1 MLLASTIVGVGSI
14 PASAHCSLG
23 PFDAAIRFSDNVW
36 VGEIVDGKEIDD
48 PRTPYALTLR
58 VDDVLSGEDPGP
70 EATILAMPCKK
81 LNGIAP
87 STIPD
92 YVGIKG
98 VFAIA
103 DVPTGFFYVETFQ
116 PEGDPVAA
124 AEAVLADPDP
134 FDASG
139 SAPAP
144 TVSPVV
150 AAPAAVP
157 QDGGSS
163 AAVPIALGVLL
174 IVGVGGGLRAALAVA
189 TIASI
194 AAPRPREGTAQPRRR
209 ARRPRPARARAGRR
223 RSRRRPAVRPRV
235 TSRARWLCP
244 ASP

>member
-58 VDDVLSGEDPGP
+58 VDDVLSGKDPGP
-70 EATILAMPCKK
+70 EVTILAMPCKK

-92 YVGIKG
+92 YVGIRG

-116 PEGDPVAA
+116 PDGDPVAA

-134 FDASG
+134 FPSV
-139 SAPAP
+139 SPSTP
-144 TVSPVV
+144 VTVS
-150 AAPAAVP
+150 AVP
-157 QDGGSS
+157 PPATTPAESGSS
-163 AAVPIALGVLL
+163 AIPIV
-174 IVGVGGGLRAALAVA
+174 VGALAVLGVGFGVLVR
-189 TIASI
+189 S
-194 AAPRPREGTAQPRRR
+194 QSRR
-209 ARRPRPARARAGRR
+209 AGARKTPAK
-223 RSRRRPAVRPRV
+223 RRPAPKGKQRPAK
-235 TSRARWLCP
+235 ARR
-244 ASP
+244 

>member
-1 MLLASTIVGVGSI
+1 MLLASTIIGVGSI

-70 EATILAMPCKK
+70 EVTILAMPCKK

-134 FDASG
+134 FDASS
-139 SAPAP
+139 SAPVP
-144 TVSPVV
+144 TISPVV
-150 AAPAAVP
+150 AAPAPVP

-163 AAVPIALGVLL
+163 AAVPVAIGALV
-174 IVGVGGGLRAALAVA
+174 IVGVGGGLILR
-189 TIASI
+189 S
-194 AAPRPREGTAQPRRR
+194 RS
-209 ARRPRPARARAGRR
+209 R
-223 RSRRRPAVRPRV
+223 RSRAAQRRGPAKTRPTQKAGPKNKTG
-235 TSRARWLCP
+235 TSKGGQNAKARR
-244 ASP
+244 

>member
-58 VDDVLSGEDPGP
+58 VDDVLSGQDPGP

-134 FDASG
+134 FDASS
-139 SAPAP
+139 SAPVP
-144 TVSPVV
+144 TLSPVV

-157 QDGGSS
+157 HDGGSS
-163 AAVPIALGVLL
+163 AAVPVAIGALV
-174 IVGVGGGLRAALAVA
+174 IVGVGGGLLLRSRSQRSRASQRRGPAKKAGPTRKA
-189 TIASI
+189 
-194 AAPRPREGTAQPRRR
+194 GTKSKTGTSKDGQKPTK
-209 ARRPRPARARAGRR
+209 ARR
-223 RSRRRPAVRPRV
+223 
-235 TSRARWLCP
+235 
-244 ASP
+244 

>member
-36 VGEIVDGKEIDD
+36 VGEIVDGKTIND

-92 YVGIKG
+92 YVGIEG

-139 SAPAP
+139 SAPVP
-144 TVSPVV
+144 TVSPVA

-163 AAVPIALGVLL
+163 AAVPVAIGALV
-174 IVGVGGGLRAALAVA
+174 IVGVGGGFVLRSRSQRSRAQQRRGPAKAGPA
-189 TIASI
+189 RKA
-194 AAPRPREGTAQPRRR
+194 GTKTKTGTSKGRQKAKPTK
-209 ARRPRPARARAGRR
+209 ARR
-223 RSRRRPAVRPRV
+223 
-235 TSRARWLCP
+235 
-244 ASP
+244 

>member
-36 VGEIVDGKEIDD
+36 VGEVVDGKEIND

-70 EATILAMPCKK
+70 EATILAMPCRK

-134 FDASG
+134 FDTSG
-139 SAPAP
+139 SSPVP

-150 AAPAAVP
+150 AAAAAVP
-157 QDGGSS
+157 QDDGSS
-163 AAVPIALGVLL
+163 AAVPVAIGALV
-174 IVGVGGGLRAALAVA
+174 IVGVGGGLVLRSRSQRSRA
-189 TIASI
+189 S
-194 AAPRPREGTAQPRRR
+194 QRRGP
-209 ARRPRPARARAGRR
+209 AKAGPARKAGTKTKTG
-223 RSRRRPAVRPRV
+223 
-235 TSRARWLCP
+235 TSKGRQNAKPTKACR
-244 ASP
+244 

>member
-1 MLLASTIVGVGSI
+1 VFLVLLASTIVGVGSI

-36 VGEIVDGKEIDD
+36 VGEVVDGKEIDD

-58 VDDVLSGEDPGP
+58 VDDVLAGEDPG
-70 EATILAMPCKK
+70 AQTTILAMPCKK

-134 FDASG
+134 FDASS
-139 SAPAP
+139 SAPVP

-163 AAVPIALGVLL
+163 AAVPVAIGAIV
-174 IVGVGGGLRAALAVA
+174 IVGVGGGFALR
-189 TIASI
+189 S
-194 AAPRPREGTAQPRRR
+194 RS
-209 ARRPRPARARAGRR
+209 R
-223 RSRRRPAVRPRV
+223 RSRASQRRGPAKARPTQKAGPKTKTA
-235 TSRARWLCP
+235 TSKGGQNAKARR
-244 ASP
+244 

>member
-1 MLLASTIVGVGSI
+1 MLVVLLASTIVGVGSI

-36 VGEIVDGKEIDD
+36 VGEVVDGKEIDD

-58 VDDVLSGEDPGP
+58 VDDVLAGEDPGA
-70 EATILAMPCKK
+70 ETTILAMPCKK

-134 FDASG
+134 FDASS
-139 SAPAP
+139 SAPVP

-150 AAPAAVP
+150 TDPAAAP

-163 AAVPIALGVLL
+163 AAAPVAIGALV
-174 IVGVGGGLRAALAVA
+174 IVGVGGGLILR
-189 TIASI
+189 S
-194 AAPRPREGTAQPRRR
+194 RS
-209 ARRPRPARARAGRR
+209 R
-223 RSRRRPAVRPRV
+223 RSRAAQRRGPARTRPTQKAGPKNKTG
-235 TSRARWLCP
+235 TSKGGQNAKARR
-244 ASP
+244 

>member
-1 MLLASTIVGVGSI
+1 VLVVLLASTIVGVGSI

-36 VGEIVDGKEIDD
+36 VGEVVDGKEIDD

-58 VDDVLSGEDPGP
+58 VDDVLAGEDPGA
-70 EATILAMPCKK
+70 ETTILAMPCKK

-134 FDASG
+134 FDASS
-139 SAPAP
+139 SAPVP
-144 TVSPVV
+144 TGSPVV
-150 AAPAAVP
+150 TDPAAAP

-163 AAVPIALGVLL
+163 AAAPVAIGALV
-174 IVGVGGGLRAALAVA
+174 IVGVGGGLILR
-189 TIASI
+189 S
-194 AAPRPREGTAQPRRR
+194 RS
-209 ARRPRPARARAGRR
+209 R
-223 RSRRRPAVRPRV
+223 RSRAAKRRGPAKTRPTQKAGPKNKTG
-235 TSRARWLCP
+235 TSKGGQNAKARR
-244 ASP
+244 

>member
-58 VDDVLSGEDPGP
+58 VDDVLSGQDPGP
-70 EATILAMPCKK
+70 ETTILAMPCKK

-103 DVPTGFFYVETFQ
+103 DVPTGFFYVETFL
-116 PEGDPVAA
+116 PEGDPVSCRGSGAGRPRP
-124 AEAVLADPDP
+124 VRSVRLATGADGR
-134 FDASG
+134 SRG
-139 SAPAP
+139 
-144 TVSPVV
+144 
-150 AAPAAVP
+150 
-157 QDGGSS
+157 GGSRGRT
-163 AAVPIALGVLL
+163 AGRWILG
-174 IVGVGGGLRAALAVA
+174 GRSGRSRRAPDRGGGRWIGTALAVA
-189 TIASI
+189 TIARVT
-194 AAPRPREGTAQPRRR
+194 APRPREG
-209 ARRPRPARARAGRR
+209 PAGPEGGREDQDR
-223 RSRRRPAVRPRV
+223 YEQGWSEGQGEGPP
-235 TSRARWLCP
+235 LGHG
-244 ASP
+244 

>member
-36 VGEIVDGKEIDD
+36 VGEIVDGKEIND

-139 SAPAP
+139 SASVP

-163 AAVPIALGVLL
+163 AAVPVAIGALVIL
-174 IVGVGGGLRAALAVA
+174 GVGGLVLRSRSQRSR
-189 TIASI
+189 ASQRRGP
-194 AAPRPREGTAQPRRR
+194 AKAGPARKAGMKTKTGTNR
-209 ARRPRPARARAGRR
+209 ARQRAKPTKARR
-223 RSRRRPAVRPRV
+223 
-235 TSRARWLCP
+235 
-244 ASP
+244 

>member
-1 MLLASTIVGVGSI
+1 MFLVLLASTIVGVGSI

-36 VGEIVDGKEIDD
+36 VGEVVDGKEIDD

-58 VDDVLSGEDPGP
+58 VDDVLAGEDPGA
-70 EATILAMPCKK
+70 ETTILAMPCKK

-134 FDASG
+134 FDASS
-139 SAPAP
+139 SAPVP

-163 AAVPIALGVLL
+163 AAAPVAIGALV
-174 IVGVGGGLRAALAVA
+174 IVGVGGGLILR
-189 TIASI
+189 S
-194 AAPRPREGTAQPRRR
+194 RS
-209 ARRPRPARARAGRR
+209 R
-223 RSRRRPAVRPRV
+223 RSRAAQRRGPAKTRSTQKAGPKNKTG
-235 TSRARWLCP
+235 TSKGGQNAKARR
-244 ASP
+244 

>member
-1 MLLASTIVGVGSI
+1 MFVVLLASTIVGVVSI

-36 VGEIVDGKEIDD
+36 VGEVVDGKEIDD

-58 VDDVLSGEDPGP
+58 VDDVLAGEDPG
-70 EATILAMPCKK
+70 AQTTILAMPCKK

-134 FDASG
+134 FDASS
-139 SAPAP
+139 SAPVP

-163 AAVPIALGVLL
+163 AAVPVAIGAIV
-174 IVGVGGGLRAALAVA
+174 IVGVGGGLVLR
-189 TIASI
+189 S
-194 AAPRPREGTAQPRRR
+194 RS
-209 ARRPRPARARAGRR
+209 R
-223 RSRRRPAVRPRV
+223 RSRASQRRGPAKARPTQKAGLKAKTG
-235 TSRARWLCP
+235 TSKGSQNAKARR
-244 ASP
+244 

>member
-1 MLLASTIVGVGSI
+1 VLVVLLASTIVGVGSI

-58 VDDVLSGEDPGP
+58 VDDVLSGKDPGP
-70 EATILAMPCKK
+70 EVTILAMPCKK

-134 FDASG
+134 FDPSD

-150 AAPAAVP
+150 AAPAAAP

-163 AAVPIALGVLL
+163 AAVPIALGVVL
-174 IVGVGGGLRAALAVA
+174 IVGVGGGLVLRSRSQRSRASQRRGPAKA
-189 TIASI
+189 
-194 AAPRPREGTAQPRRR
+194 RPAQKAGTKPKLGTSKGGQKTKPAK
-209 ARRPRPARARAGRR
+209 ARR
-223 RSRRRPAVRPRV
+223 
-235 TSRARWLCP
+235 
-244 ASP
+244 

>member
-1 MLLASTIVGVGSI
+1 M
-14 PASAHCSLG
+14 
-23 PFDAAIRFSDNVW
+23 
-36 VGEIVDGKEIDD
+36 
-48 PRTPYALTLR
+48 
-58 VDDVLSGEDPGP
+58 LSGEDPGP

-139 SAPAP
+139 SAPVRRSVP
-144 TVSPVV
+144 WSRLPRPFRRTVDPRRPFRSR
-150 AAPAAVP
+150 
-157 QDGGSS
+157 SERS
-163 AAVPIALGVLL
+163 L
-174 IVGVGGGLRAALAVA
+174 IVGVGGGLVLRSRSQRSRA
-189 TIASI
+189 S
-194 AAPRPREGTAQPRRR
+194 QRRGP
-209 ARRPRPARARAGRR
+209 AKARPAQKAGTKTKTGTSKGG
-223 RSRRRPAVRPRV
+223 RSEADEGPP
-235 TSRARWLCP
+235 LGHG
-244 ASP
+244 

>member
-1 MLLASTIVGVGSI
+1 VLLASTIVGVGSI

-36 VGEIVDGKEIDD
+36 VGKIVDGREIDD

-58 VDDVLSGEDPGP
+58 VDDVLSGEDPGS
-70 EATILAMPCKK
+70 EVTILAMPCKK

-92 YVGIKG
+92 YVGIEG

-124 AEAVLADPDP
+124 AEAVLADTDP

-139 SAPAP
+139 SAPVP
-144 TVSPVV
+144 TVSPVL
-150 AAPAAVP
+150 APPAAVP

-163 AAVPIALGVLL
+163 AALPVVIGALV
-174 IVGVGGGLRAALAVA
+174 IVGVGGGSLLRSRSQRSR
-189 TIASI
+189 ASQRRGP
-194 AAPRPREGTAQPRRR
+194 AKARPTQKADTKTKAGTSKRGQKAK
-209 ARRPRPARARAGRR
+209 ARR
-223 RSRRRPAVRPRV
+223 
-235 TSRARWLCP
+235 
-244 ASP
+244 

>member
-36 VGEIVDGKEIDD
+36 VGGDRRRQGDRRSPD
-48 PRTPYALTLR
+48 PYALTLR
-58 VDDVLSGEDPGP
+58 VDDVLSGKDPGP
-70 EATILAMPCKK
+70 EVTILAMPCKK

-92 YVGIKG
+92 YVGING

-134 FDASG
+134 FDPSD

-144 TVSPVV
+144 SVSPVV

-157 QDGGSS
+157 HDGGSS
-163 AAVPIALGVLL
+163 AAVPIALGALL
-174 IVGVGGGLRAALAVA
+174 IVGVGGGFVLRSRSQRSRARSAE
-189 TIASI
+189 
-194 AAPRPREGTAQPRRR
+194 APRRPGRPGRR
-209 ARRPRPARARAGRR
+209 ARKPRPARARAGRR

-235 TSRARWLCP
+235 TSRARWPCR

>member
-36 VGEIVDGKEIDD
+36 VGKIVDGREIDD

-58 VDDVLSGEDPGP
+58 VDDVLSGEDPGS
-70 EATILAMPCKK
+70 EVTILAMPCKK

-92 YVGIKG
+92 YVGIEG

-124 AEAVLADPDP
+124 AEAVLADADP

-139 SAPAP
+139 SAPVP
-144 TVSPVV
+144 TVSPVL
-150 AAPAAVP
+150 APPAAVP

-163 AAVPIALGVLL
+163 AALPVVIGALV
-174 IVGVGGGLRAALAVA
+174 IVGVGGGSLLRSRSQRSR
-189 TIASI
+189 ASQRRGP
-194 AAPRPREGTAQPRRR
+194 AKARPTQKAGTKTKAGTSKRGQKAK
-209 ARRPRPARARAGRR
+209 ARR
-223 RSRRRPAVRPRV
+223 
-235 TSRARWLCP
+235 
-244 ASP
+244 

>member
-1 MLLASTIVGVGSI
+1 VFVVLLASTIVGVGSI

-36 VGEIVDGKEIDD
+36 VGEVVDGKEIDD

-58 VDDVLSGEDPGP
+58 VDDVLAGEDPG
-70 EATILAMPCKK
+70 AQTTILAMPCKK

-92 YVGIKG
+92 YVGIEG

-134 FDASG
+134 FDASS
-139 SAPAP
+139 SAPVP

-150 AAPAAVP
+150 AAPSPVP

-163 AAVPIALGVLL
+163 AAVPVAVGALV
-174 IVGVGGGLRAALAVA
+174 IVGVGGGLVLRARSKRSRAAQRRGPANARPTRKAA
-189 TIASI
+189 TK
-194 AAPRPREGTAQPRRR
+194 PKTKPGTSKGGQKAK
-209 ARRPRPARARAGRR
+209 ARR
-223 RSRRRPAVRPRV
+223 
-235 TSRARWLCP
+235 
-244 ASP
+244 